1 MKDGRRLMPVHGLSA
16 AKHVKHDATAQVL
29 DDTDP
34 VNGLLHLAMP
44 PVASFERIGGGGKE
58 FFLRFRAR

>member
-1 MKDGRRLMPVHGLSA
+1 MPVHGLSA

-44 PVASFERIGGGGKE
+44 PVASFERIGGGGTMALGKIDPPL
-58 FFLRFRAR
+58 LR